1 MNLKILNTNL
11 FSEFVQ
17 KIDFSILEIIDKLEQ
32 KEISFD
38 YYQTNYAISSVFSS
52 KIEGEEIELD
62 SFFKHKFLDVKFL
75 PDYTKRTDDLFS
87 AYEFMQENILDLD
100 NIFEAHSILSENL
113 LPKSQRGKVRQNQMM
128 IVNNEGKIEYVAAE
142 KNLLKSELDKLFNDI
157 EFLIS
162 EELSLEE
169 IFYFASQIHLVFVKI
184 HPFEDGNGRSAR
196 LLEKWFL
203 KEFLGRKAFAIQLE
217 KNYYENLQ
225 DYYKNLKKI
234 GIEYIDLDYNKSLDF
249 LLMTVTSLKFQS

>member
-11 FSEFVQ
+11 FSNFVQ
-17 KIDFSILEIIDKLEQ
+17 KIDFSILEIIEKLEQ

-38 YYQTNYAISSVFSS
+38 YYKTNYAISSVFSS

-62 SFFKHKFLDVKFL
+62 SFFKHKFLEVKFL

-87 AYEFMQENILDLD
+87 AYEFMQENILNLRH
-100 NIFEAHSILSENL
+100 ILEAHSILSENL
-113 LPKSQRGKVRQNQMM
+113 LPKFQRGNVRQNQMM
-128 IVNNEGKIEYVAAE
+128 IVNNDGKIEYVAAD
-142 KNLLKSELDKLFNDI
+142 KSLVENELEKLFEDI
-157 EFLIS
+157 DNLMS
-162 EELSLEE
+162 EDLSLEK

-203 KEFLGRKAFAIQLE
+203 KEFLGRKAFAVQLE
-217 KNYYENLQ
+217 KNYYKNLQ
-225 DYYKNLKKI
+225 NYYKNLKKI
-234 GIEYIDLDYNKSLDF
+234 GIEYVDLDYNKSLDF
-249 LLMTVTSLKFQS
+249 LLMTVNSLKN

>member
-11 FSEFVQ
+11 FSNFVQ
-17 KIDFSILEIIDKLEQ
+17 KIDFSILEIIEKLEQ

-38 YYQTNYAISSVFSS
+38 YYKTNYAISSVFSS

-62 SFFKHKFLDVKFL
+62 SFFKHKFLEVKFL

-87 AYEFMQENILDLD
+87 AYEFMQENILNLRH
-100 NIFEAHSILSENL
+100 ILEAHSILSENL
-113 LPKSQRGKVRQNQMM
+113 LPKFQRGNVRQNQMM
-128 IVNNEGKIEYVAAE
+128 IVNNDGKIEYVAAD
-142 KNLLKSELDKLFNDI
+142 KSLVENELEKLFEDI
-157 EFLIS
+157 DNLMS
-162 EELSLEE
+162 EDLSLEE

-203 KEFLGRKAFAIQLE
+203 KEFLGRKAFAVQLE
-217 KNYYENLQ
+217 KNYYKNLQ
-225 DYYKNLKKI
+225 NYYKNLKKI
-234 GIEYIDLDYNKSLDF
+234 GIEYVDLDYNKSLDF
-249 LLMTVTSLKFQS
+249 LLMTVNSIKN

>member
-1 MNLKILNTNL
+1 MNLKIINKNL
-11 FSEFVQ
+11 FSDFVQ
-17 KIDFSILEIIDKLEQ
+17 KIDFSILEIIEKLEQ

-38 YYQTNYAISSVFSS
+38 YYKTNYAISSVFSS

-62 SFFKHKFLDVKFL
+62 SFFKHKFLEVKFL

-87 AYEFMQENILDLD
+87 AYEFMQENILNLRH
-100 NIFEAHSILSENL
+100 ILEAHSILSENL
-113 LPKSQRGKVRQNQMM
+113 LPKFQRGKVRQNQMM
-128 IVNNEGKIEYVAAE
+128 IVNNDGKIEYVAAD
-142 KNLLKSELDKLFNDI
+142 KSLVENELENFFDDI
-157 EFLIS
+157 DSLMS
-162 EELSLEE
+162 EDLSLEE

-217 KNYYENLQ
+217 KNYYENLKE
-225 DYYKNLKKI
+225 YYKNLKKV
-234 GIEYIDLDYNKSLDF
+234 GIEYVDLDYNKSLDF
-249 LLMTVTSLKFQS
+249 LLMTVSSLKA

>member
-1 MNLKILNTNL
+1 MNLKILNKNL
-11 FSEFVQ
+11 FTDFVQ
-17 KIDFSILEIIDKLEQ
+17 KIDFNIIEVIDKFEQ
-32 KEISFD
+32 KDISFD

-52 KIEGEEIELD
+52 KIEGEDIELD

-87 AYEFMQENILDLD
+87 AYEFMQENVLNIE

-128 IVNNEGKIEYVAAE
+128 IVNNDGKIEYVAADKTIVE
-142 KNLLKSELDKLFNDI
+142 TELEKLFDDI
-157 EFLIS
+157 DTLIC
-162 EELSLEE
+162 EDLSLEE
-169 IFYFASQIHLVFVKI
+169 IFYFAAQIHLVFVKI

-217 KNYYENLQ
+217 KNYYENLKS
-225 DYYKNLKKI
+225 YYSNLKKI
-234 GIEYIDLDYNKSLDF
+234 GIEYVNLDYNKSLDF
-249 LLMTVTSLKFQS
+249 LLMTINSLKN

>member
-11 FSEFVQ
+11 FSNFVQ
-17 KIDFSILEIIDKLEQ
+17 KIDFSILEIIEKLEQ

-38 YYQTNYAISSVFSS
+38 YYKTNYAISSVFSS

-62 SFFKHKFLDVKFL
+62 SFFKHKFLEVKFL

-87 AYEFMQENILDLD
+87 AYEFMQENILNLD
-100 NIFEAHSILSENL
+100 NIYEAHSILSENL
-113 LPKSQRGKVRQNQMM
+113 LPKFQRGNIRKNQMM
-128 IVNNEGKIEYVAAE
+128 IVNNDGKIEYVAAD
-142 KNLLKSELDKLFNDI
+142 KSLVENELEKLFEDI
-157 EFLIS
+157 DNLMS
-162 EELSLEE
+162 EDLSLEE

-203 KEFLGRKAFAIQLE
+203 KEFLGRKAFAVQLE
-217 KNYYENLQ
+217 KNYYKNLQ
-225 DYYKNLKKI
+225 NYYKNLKKI
-234 GIEYIDLDYNKSLDF
+234 GIEYVDLDYNKSLDF
-249 LLMTVTSLKFQS
+249 LLMTVNSLKN

>member
-11 FSEFVQ
+11 FSNFVQ
-17 KIDFSILEIIDKLEQ
+17 KIDFSILEIIEKLEQ

-38 YYQTNYAISSVFSS
+38 YYKTNYAISSVFSS

-62 SFFKHKFLDVKFL
+62 SFFKHKFLEVKFL

-87 AYEFMQENILDLD
+87 AYEFMQENILNLRH
-100 NIFEAHSILSENL
+100 ILEAHSILSENL
-113 LPKSQRGKVRQNQMM
+113 LPKFQRGNVRQNQMM
-128 IVNNEGKIEYVAAE
+128 IVNNDGKIEYVAAD
-142 KNLLKSELDKLFNDI
+142 KSLVENELEKLFEDI
-157 EFLIS
+157 DNLMS
-162 EELSLEE
+162 EDLSLEE

-203 KEFLGRKAFAIQLE
+203 KEFLGRKAFAVQLE
-217 KNYYENLQ
+217 KNYYKNLQ
-225 DYYKNLKKI
+225 NYYKNLKKI
-234 GIEYIDLDYNKSLDF
+234 GIEYVDLDYNKSLDF
-249 LLMTVTSLKFQS
+249 LLMTVNSLKN

>member
-1 MNLKILNTNL
+1 MNLKILNKNL
-11 FSEFVQ
+11 YSNFVQ
-17 KIDFSILEIIDKLEQ
+17 KINFSILEIIEKLEQ
-32 KEISFD
+32 REISFD
-38 YYQTNYAISSVFSS
+38 YYKTNYAISSVFSS

-87 AYEFMQENILDLD
+87 AYEFMQENNL
-100 NIFEAHSILSENL
+100 NFENVFESHSILSKNL

-142 KNLLKSELDKLFNDI
+142 KNLVESELEKLFYDI
-157 EFLIS
+157 ELLNS

-184 HPFEDGNGRSAR
+184 HPFQDGNGRSAR

-203 KEFLGRKAFAIQLE
+203 KEFLGRKAFAVKSE
-217 KNYYENLQ
+217 KNYYENLNS
-225 DYYKNLKKI
+225 YYKNLKKI
-234 GIEYIDLDYNKSLDF
+234 GLEYIDLDYSKSLDF
-249 LLMTVTSLKFQS
+249 LLMTINSLKP